1 MIKDFKFL
9 RPKNIR
15 LSQLKRF
22 NLNVLND
29 LFARIPSYGIA
40 FEPYDNNTEDLYGT
54 VGDLI
59 NGRLGISGYLVELT
73 IRRAGVTQDTFT
85 SYTII
90 HYDNVDEVN
99 TRGLIFANED
109 RIIVKYRTD

>member
-1 MIKDFKFL
+1 MIDNFKFL
-9 RPKNIR
+9 QQEKK
-15 LSQLKRF
+15 QFKVF
-22 NLNVLND
+22 NLNVMND
-29 LFARIPSYGIA
+29 VFGRIPSYAFA
-40 FEPYDNNTEDLYGT
+40 FEPYDNNTEDVYGT
-54 VGDLI
+54 LGDLI

-99 TRGLIFANED
+99 TRGLLFTNED

>member
-1 MIKDFKFL
+1 MIDNFKFL
-9 RPKNIR
+9 QQEKKQFK
-15 LSQLKRF
+15 LF
-22 NLNVLND
+22 HLNVLND
-29 LFARIPSYGIA
+29 VFGRIPSYPCP
-40 FEPYDNNTEDLYGT
+40 FEPYDNNTEDVYGT

-99 TRGLIFANED
+99 TRGLLFTNED